1 MHARSDASTSNTTDG
16 APLPLSGIRVFDLTQ
31 GVAGPY
37 CTMMLAA
44 QGADVIKVEPFTGDW
59 LRASLNR
66 YRGHAAGIITC
77 NVGKRS
83 LALDLKQ
90 PEARQVAQRVAAG
103 CDIVM
108 ESFRPGVADKLG
120 LGHQTLSAQR
130 PQLIYASISGYGS
143 HGPLRDRGAVDQIM
157 QAFSGWMPLNADAD
171 GNPQRTRNVVL
182 ADQIMGLYAYQ
193 AISTALIG
201 QLRHG
206 RGAHLEMSLVGA
218 MAAFL
223 ATRIT
228 THVLSDGSA
237 GNVYFAA
244 PTGEYPTRDGILM
257 LAMRKPSDYGLL
269 CGLIGR
275 ADLKTDSRFA
285 TPDARAEHARELE
298 QEIRASL
305 SARTAIEW
313 EALLN
318 DAGFMACAM
327 RTVGEFIETPQ
338 VRALGLVETVDLDGM
353 AACPLVRLPGAPAWA
368 DKAGIAQIPHIG
380 QHSREILRETGYTD
394 TEIEH
399 YLATQCVREF
409 VDTHPNP
416 STAKTRHAH
425 PSLTTAV

>member
-1 MHARSDASTSNTTDG
+1 MQGTPEVPAAHATAG
-16 APLPLSGIRVFDLTQ
+16 APLPLAGIRVFDLTQ

-37 CTMMLAA
+37 CSMMLAA
-44 QGADVIKVEPFTGDW
+44 QGADVIKIEPFEGDW
-59 LRASLNR
+59 LRASRNR

-83 LALDLKQ
+83 LALNLKR
-90 PEARQVAQRVAAG
+90 PEAREIAQRVAAD
-103 CDIVM
+103 CDIIM

-120 LGHQTLSAQR
+120 LGQTALSAQR

-143 HGPLRDRGAVDQIM
+143 RGPLRDRGAVDQIM
-157 QAFSGWMPLNADAD
+157 QAFSGWMPLNADAA
-171 GNPQRTRNVVL
+171 GKPQRTRNVVL

-228 THVLSDGSA
+228 THLLSNGSA

-244 PTGEYPTRDGILM
+244 PTGEYPTKDGILM
-257 LAMRKPSDYGLL
+257 LAMRKPSDFGLL
-269 CGLIGR
+269 CELIGR
-275 ADLKTDSRFA
+275 TDLETDPRFA
-285 TPDARAEHARELE
+285 TPEGRASHTRELE
-298 QEIRASL
+298 QEVT
-305 SARTAIEW
+305 SALNTRSALEW
-313 EALLN
+313 ETLLN

-338 VRALGLVETVDLDGM
+338 VQALGLVETVDLKGM
-353 AACPLVRLPGAPAWA
+353 AACPLVRLPGGPSWS
-368 DKAGIAQIPHIG
+368 DKADTAQIPQIG
-380 QHSREILRETGYTD
+380 QHSREILREAGYTD
-394 TEIEH
+394 AQIDH
-399 YLATQCVREF
+399 YLTHECVREF
-409 VDTHPNP
+409 TP
-416 STAKTRHAH
+416 TRTSAHA
-425 PSLTTAV
+425 